1 MKMKIIK
8 LSEKSKED
16 DKSSSYFR
24 KADYPEIESI
34 GWSVSNISELD
45 DIQLGDIIAVITPD
59 NKYHYYQ
66 PFKRSDYIF
75 AYYYLANL
83 LNSSVIY
90 QANSLEE
97 LVRWAKTNVDTFI
110 NAKQI
115 FVLKGTKVSVR
126 KNNGPHLVD

>member
-1 MKMKIIK
+1 MKIIK
-8 LSEKSKED
+8 LPEKSKRS
-16 DKSSSYFR
+16 DKPNSFFR
-24 KADYPEIESI
+24 RDDYPEIESI
-34 GWSVSNISELD
+34 GWSVGSISELD
-45 DIQLGDIIAVITPD
+45 DIELGDIIAVITPD

-83 LNSSVIY
+83 LNTSVIY

-115 FVLKGTKVSVR
+115 FVLKGTKVRAR
-126 KNNGPHLVD
+126 KNNGPHLVN